1 MLEITIPA
9 NELFIESTQS
19 FVTIH
24 ETTIRLEHSL
34 VAISKWESKWHK
46 PFLDRNDKTNDELI
60 DYIRCMCITQNVA
73 SETFYALTK
82 QNMADVSSYIN
93 DPMTATT
100 IKRTGRVGRDI
111 VTSEIIYYWM
121 VTYNIPFECQKWHIN
136 RLLTLIDVCN
146 AKSQP
151 SKTMNKKSI
160 MASNAAINAERRA
173 RMHSKG

>member
-46 PFLDRNDKTNDELI
+46 PFLDRKDKTNDELI

-82 QNMADVSSYIN
+82 QNMADVSNYIN

-100 IKRTGRVGRDI
+100 IKHTGRAGRDV

-121 VTYNIPFECQKWHIN
+121 VAYNIPFECQKWHIN

>member
-1 MLEITIPA
+1 MLEIMIPA

-46 PFLDRNDKTNDELI
+46 PFLDKNDKTNDELI

-100 IKRTGRVGRDI
+100 IKHTGRVGRDI